1 MIFSNIM
8 NKIEIIDNI
17 MFGSGYKFW
26 SKKYDDFL
34 IVVQKDDNDIELS
47 IVKDTEM
54 DVLYFVKI
62 TNELLCINRQELGL
76 KDSFS
81 DEIYISSFIYS
92 INNLLSIHDS
102 NLEIIIKL
110 ENIELYSEIVLNNI
124 NNIMLTK
131 NIYRLNDMYKKFT
144 EIKTE
149 TETETVYQNKILEQK
164 IESKTE
170 YKFKKRKV
178 SITSNPNDFKKL
190 KKNNPNKLFIDD

>member
-1 MIFSNIM
+1 M
-8 NKIEIIDNI
+8 
-17 MFGSGYKFW
+17 
-26 SKKYDDFL
+26 
-34 IVVQKDDNDIELS
+34 
-47 IVKDTEM
+47 
-54 DVLYFVKI
+54 
-62 TNELLCINRQELGL
+62 
-76 KDSFS
+76 
-81 DEIYISSFIYS
+81 
-92 INNLLSIHDS
+92 LSIHDS

>member
-1 MIFSNIM
+1 M

-62 TNELLCINRQELGL
+62 TNELLCINRKELGL

>member
-1 MIFSNIM
+1 
-8 NKIEIIDNI
+8 
-17 MFGSGYKFW
+17 MFPLIHSQN
-26 SKKYDDFL
+26 SFL
-34 IVVQKDDNDIELS
+34 SQTAL
-47 IVKDTEM
+47 
-54 DVLYFVKI
+54 
-62 TNELLCINRQELGL
+62 
-76 KDSFS
+76 
-81 DEIYISSFIYS
+81 
-92 INNLLSIHDS
+92 NNLLSIHDS

>member
-62 TNELLCINRQELGL
+62 TNELLCINRKELGL

-102 NLEIIIKL
+102 NLEIIISQKRVIL
-110 ENIELYSEIVLNNI
+110 ITNN
-124 NNIMLTK
+124 
-131 NIYRLNDMYKKFT
+131 
-144 EIKTE
+144 E
-149 TETETVYQNKILEQK
+149 QNKLHNL
-164 IESKTE
+164 STL
-170 YKFKKRKV
+170 
-178 SITSNPNDFKKL
+178 N
-190 KKNNPNKLFIDD
+190 